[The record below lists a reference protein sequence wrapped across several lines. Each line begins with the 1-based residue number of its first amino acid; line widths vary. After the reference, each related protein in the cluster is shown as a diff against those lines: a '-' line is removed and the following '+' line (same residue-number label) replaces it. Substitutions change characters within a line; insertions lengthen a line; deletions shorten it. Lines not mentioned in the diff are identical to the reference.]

1 MNEKRNQD
9 KKPEQVFYINGMH
22 CANCELKVE
31 KKLLELKHVKAVEA
45 SLSKEQILVEHDGKG
60 LSTHQLNKL
69 FKEDGY
75 TFSDTPRKIK
85 WGKQEI
91 GTLIFAPVAVLFL
104 LRLLENTGIS
114 SLVDVDST
122 SSLPTFLAFGFVA
135 GLSSCAALIGG
146 LVLSLS
152 KQWNSYYQKETRFVR
167 KIEPHLLFNLG
178 RLISYAALGALLG
191 ILGKT
196 FKLSTGFTTALIL
209 GVSVIMIILALGM
222 LDIKIFQRVRFSL
235 PKKLTRYVAGERHFQ
250 KKIMPFVLG
259 GLTFFLPCGFTVAA
273 QSMAL
278 LSGNP
283 LQGALIMLV
292 FALGTLPVLLAIS
305 FGSVTM
311 LQRKN
316 FSGMFLK
323 IAGVVVLLFAFSNIK
338 NQFTLLGIDFSSIWP
353 SSGNKITLA
362 QSTLPPI
369 VDGKQV
375 VRMKAAS
382 YGWDPA
388 FITVKAGIPVRWEI
402 EDAGFSGCT
411 NAIVAPKL
419 FEGRL
424 DLARGKVTVYEF
436 NVDKAGVYPFSCW
449 MGMVPGTI
457 NVVASE

>member
-1 MNEKRNQD
+1 MSEKKNQY
-9 KKPEQVFYINGMH
+9 KKQEQIFYINGMH

-31 KKLLELKHVKAVEA
+31 KQLLELKHVKAVEA
-45 SLSKEQILVEHDGKG
+45 SLSKGQILVEHDGKG
-60 LSTHQLNKL
+60 LSTHQLNNL
-69 FKEDGY
+69 FATDGY
-75 TFSDTPRKIK
+75 VFSEKPFKK
-85 WGKQEI
+85 HWGKQEI
-91 GTLIFAPVAVLFL
+91 GTLIFAPLAVIFL

-122 SSLPTFLAFGFVA
+122 SSLPAFLAFGLVA
-135 GLSSCAALIGG
+135 GLSSCAALVGG

-152 KQWNSYYQKETRFVR
+152 KQWNSYYKAETRFVR

-178 RLISYAALGALLG
+178 RLISFGVLGALLG
-191 ILGKT
+191 VLGKT

-222 LDIKIFQRVRFSL
+222 LDIKIFQKIRFSL
-235 PKKLTRYVAGERHFQ
+235 PKKFTRYVAGERHFQ

-292 FALGTLPVLLAIS
+292 FALGTLPVLLGIS
-305 FGSVTM
+305 FGSVKI

-316 FSGMFLK
+316 YSGIFLK
-323 IAGVVVLLFAFSNIK
+323 IAGIVVLIFAFSSIK
-338 NQFTLLGIDFSSIWP
+338 NQLTLLGIDFSFLWA
-353 SSGNKITLA
+353 SSGSKITLA

-411 NAIVAPKL
+411 NAIVAPRL

-424 DLARGKVTVYEF
+424 NLVRGKITVYEF

-457 NVVASE
+457 QALASE